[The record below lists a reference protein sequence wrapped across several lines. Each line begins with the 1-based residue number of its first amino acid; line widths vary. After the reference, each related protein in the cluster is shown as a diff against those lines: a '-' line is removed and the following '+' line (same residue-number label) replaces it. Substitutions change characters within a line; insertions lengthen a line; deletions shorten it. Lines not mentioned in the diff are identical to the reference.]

1 MSRLSEEMSVL
12 DLRKERNKR
21 SNQMPKLLR
30 SRGRMELSTHEIVR
44 EKEMY
49 SNFVSEPYPQ
59 TPRYSHGEQCAQLR
73 RNRH

>member
-1 MSRLSEEMSVL
+1 MSVL
-12 DLRKERNKR
+12 DLRKER

-49 SNFVSEPYPQ
+49 SHFVSALHPQ

-73 RNRH
+73 WNRH